1 MPRSASARRP
11 LRGDTPREERPD
23 GRFSIELLFDP
34 ERDSTL
40 AEDVRRGL
48 AARRKSIPPKHF
60 YDDEG
65 SRLFDRISELPEYY
79 LTRTEQ
85 NLLESSAGQI
95 LEIAQP
101 TDLIEL
107 GSGAAKKT
115 RALLDAAEALGI
127 EPRYRPFDVC
137 ESMLRTSAEALLD
150 RYPWLEVRAVLADYE
165 RHLDRLPQGERRL
178 VVFLGSTIGNFP
190 PERAA
195 DFVAAIAS
203 ELRRG
208 EHFLLGADL
217 VKPSEVLEPA
227 YDDPAGITAEFNRNV
242 LRVINRELGGNF
254 DPTAFDHFAYFNRAK
269 SQIEMH
275 LRPRTM
281 QRVRLR
287 RIGLNIEVRAGETI
301 QTEISRKFTRR
312 GLEALCRRA
321 GFTPRRWF
329 TPDDGSFGL
338 ILAERT
344 A

>member
-1 MPRSASARRP
+1 MPRSAPVRRSARSEA
-11 LRGDTPREERPD
+11 PREERL
-23 GRFSIELLFDP
+23 GTRFSIDLLFDP

-40 AEDVRRGL
+40 ADDVRRGL
-48 AARRKSIPPKHF
+48 AVRRKSIPPKHF
-60 YDDEG
+60 YDEEG

-85 NLLESSAGQI
+85 HLLETSAGRI

-101 TDLIEL
+101 TDLVEL

-115 RALLDAAEALGI
+115 RALLDAAEALGM
-127 EPRYRPFDVC
+127 EPRYHPFDVC
-137 ESMLRTSAEALLD
+137 ESMLRTSAEALLA

-165 RHLDRLPQGERRL
+165 RHLDRLPEGERRL

-195 DFVAAIAS
+195 DFVAKIAAG
-203 ELRRG
+203 LRPG

-217 VKPSEVLEPA
+217 VKPVEVLEPA
-227 YDDPAGITAEFNRNV
+227 YDDSAGITAEFNRNV

-254 DPTAFDHFAYFNRAK
+254 DPAAFDHLAYFNRAK
-269 SQIEMH
+269 SQIEIY
-275 LRPRTM
+275 LRPRTL

-287 RIGLNIEVRAGETI
+287 RLGLNIQVRAGETI

-312 GLEALCRRA
+312 GLETLCRRA
-321 GFTPRRWF
+321 GFAPRCWF
-329 TPDDGSFGL
+329 APDDGSFGL
-338 ILAERT
+338 VLAERV
-344 A
+344 